1 MHVQNRKAKS
11 VKQRR
16 REKRKYFVSTLLA
29 LLTSL
34 PVSVCVLL
42 GFSWVPELPPLYPP
56 AFNILPLQH
65 RTPWRRPKP
74 PETRITALASYTE
87 EAFFLFSHSTHQK
100 SVQKG
105 EEKKRRGN
113 AASHHQIFSV
123 LNLHTRSILLCLFF
137 ATVGKCGFAF
147 VLHWPTHNKAY
158 EMWDISFKQH
168 VSRLFHRTWRR
179 AVWYKRTSFRGI
191 QSWLKSRR
199 FSPPRRKHDLN
210 T

>member
-1 MHVQNRKAKS
+1 M
-11 VKQRR
+11 
-16 REKRKYFVSTLLA
+16 
-29 LLTSL
+29 
-34 PVSVCVLL
+34 LL

-123 LNLHTRSILLCLFF
+123 LNLHTRSILLCLLFV
-137 ATVGKCGFAF
+137 TVGKCGFAF
-147 VLHWPTHNKAY
+147 VLHWPIDNRTY
-158 EMWDISFKQH
+158 EMWDFSFTQQ
-168 VSRLFHRTWRR
+168 VSRLFHRTWHR

-191 QSWLKSRR
+191 QSWRRADVSRHHEGSKFLTPKDRSSR
-199 FSPPRRKHDLN
+199 FIQNISSHVPNYTSHFRTPHS
-210 T
+210 